1 MSKEGR
7 WLAEQHARARPFTKL
22 PREAFPLMK
31 RSSFV
36 LVPVLVLVNSAAVW
50 GQTEWARENI
60 VPQGW
65 TFRAGLLL
73 ALGCAAALELTGVLL
88 AMEAD
93 RADDN
98 KVPSGGIRMM
108 SYGVGLV
115 SGGLNLSHWGV
126 GAAGIAFGFLS
137 TLSPFLWGIHSRVSK
152 SRAVAPSRRFWHPL
166 RSISLLRFAAWEGIS
181 NEEEALLRFQE
192 KGAEISGDTPA
203 REMLPIGDAPETEE
217 IFSLMESR
225 STGNGKLSS
234 PPLLPIGDAPETV
247 EEIRPISPPRPRA
260 PRISWD
266 APKLIDMLLLGT
278 PKAEILAATNVSLS
292 SYGRISKVLRM
303 LQEDRSTPIDAA
315 REKVSPE
322 HIDMMR
328 RALAR

>member
-1 MSKEGR
+1 
-7 WLAEQHARARPFTKL
+7 
-22 PREAFPLMK
+22 MK

-50 GQTEWARENI
+50 GQAEWARENI
-60 VPQGW
+60 VPDGW
-65 TFRAGLLL
+65 SFRAGLLL

-98 KVPSGGIRMM
+98 GVPSGGIRMM
-108 SYGVGLV
+108 SYVVGLV
-115 SGGLNLSHWGV
+115 SGGINLSHWGI
-126 GAAGIAFGFLS
+126 GAAGVAFGFLS

-152 SRAVAPSRRFWHPL
+152 SRAVAPSRRFWHPI

-181 NEEEALLRFQE
+181 DEEEALRQFREIEEKPEESKSPEMQE
-192 KGAEISGDTPA
+192 EREKRETFSYAPGASPAPSISASPLGP
-203 REMLPIGDAPETEE
+203 EE
-217 IFSLMESR
+217 ILREW
-225 STGNGKLSS
+225 
-234 PPLLPIGDAPETV
+234 E
-247 EEIRPISPPRPRA
+247 EEIKPISPARPRA
-260 PRISWD
+260 PRVSWD

-278 PKAEILAATNVSLS
+278 PKAEILAATNVSLT

>member
-1 MSKEGR
+1 
-7 WLAEQHARARPFTKL
+7 
-22 PREAFPLMK
+22 MK

-60 VPQGW
+60 VPDGW
-65 TFRAGLLL
+65 SFRAGLLL

-98 KVPSGGIRMM
+98 GVPSGGIRMM
-108 SYGVGLV
+108 SYVVGLV
-115 SGGLNLSHWGV
+115 SGGINLSHWGI
-126 GAAGIAFGFLS
+126 GAAGVAFGFLS

-152 SRAVAPSRRFWHPL
+152 SRAVAPSRRFWHPI

-181 NEEEALLRFQE
+181 DEEEALRQFREIEETPEQE
-192 KGAEISGDTPA
+192 KLPEIEAAPGMLPEEEKLFSPMKSHGTGNGKLSSFI
-203 REMLPIGDAPETEE
+203 LPIGDAPE
-217 IFSLMESR
+217 M
-225 STGNGKLSS
+225 
-234 PPLLPIGDAPETV
+234 LPDLETQETV
-247 EEIRPISPPRPRA
+247 EMLRQISPPRPRA
-260 PRISWD
+260 PRVSWD

-278 PKAEILAATNVSLS
+278 PKAEILAATNVSLT

>member
-1 MSKEGR
+1 M
-7 WLAEQHARARPFTKL
+7 
-22 PREAFPLMK
+22 
-31 RSSFV
+31 
-36 LVPVLVLVNSAAVW
+36 LVNSAAMW

-98 KVPSGGIRMM
+98 GVPSGGIRMM

-152 SRAVAPSRRFWHPL
+152 GRAVAPSRRFWHPL

-181 NEEEALLRFQE
+181 NEEEALRQFREIEETPEQE
-192 KGAEISGDTPA
+192 KLPEIEAAP
-203 REMLPIGDAPETEE
+203 EMLPEEETLFSSMKSHGTGNGKLLSFTLPIGDAPEMLPEE
-217 IFSLMESR
+217 E
-225 STGNGKLSS
+225 TQ
-234 PPLLPIGDAPETV
+234 ETV
-247 EEIRPISPPRPRA
+247 EMLRQISPPRPRA
-260 PRISWD
+260 PRVSWD

-278 PKAEILAATNVSLS
+278 PKAEILVATNVSLT